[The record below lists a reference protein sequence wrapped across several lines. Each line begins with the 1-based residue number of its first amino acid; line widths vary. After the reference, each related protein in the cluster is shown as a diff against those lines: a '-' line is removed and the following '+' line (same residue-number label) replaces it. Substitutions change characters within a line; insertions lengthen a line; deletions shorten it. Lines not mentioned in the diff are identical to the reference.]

1 MSRIAKFIAG
11 AFLFVGLLA
20 QASAQWITFDPTN
33 WVQNY
38 MTAVQT
44 LQQYE
49 QMVQQVKNSTQALS
63 NLSGAQLVSN
73 ITASQLQ
80 SGVSSTNAL
89 LGALGNGQ
97 TAAQNLVAAYG
108 AGGNGSFSDWV
119 ASLNQQGS
127 MQTQGV
133 NALVQSVASSNQ
145 AVQDAQAQWDR
156 SNAAIATS
164 PGLHDQLQ
172 LVNQNLMT
180 VIQQNQAVNQTLAS
194 LAASVAQRDAQQNA
208 PTMSGAQQAADQN
221 LQNMITQGS
230 NAMVQSAAS
239 TTP

>member
-38 MTAVQT
+38 ATAVQT

-108 AGGNGSFSDWV
+108 SGGNGSFANWV

-208 PTMSGAQQAADQN
+208 QTMSGAQQAADQN